1 MVPHRVKANDKEGQ
15 YDETQFDEFV
25 RRVKSYF
32 LKKEAC
38 KFH

>member
-1 MVPHRVKANDKEGQ
+1 MVPHRVKANDKERH
-15 YDETQFDEFV
+15 YDETQVDEFV
-25 RRVKSYF
+25 RRVETYF